1 MRKLKNDELDRKS
14 PEAFRAMEKL
24 PIVVVLDNVRSAY
37 NVGSVFRTADGFPI
51 DAIYLCGITG
61 YPPHKEI
68 AKTALGSTE
77 TVKWKYF
84 KSTLDAI
91 NELKAE
97 GYKIYAIE
105 QAEGSMMLDTH
116 HPSFPSPRGEGM
128 KGERSHLALVFGHEV
143 DGVQQAV
150 IDICDGCIEIP
161 QGGTKHSLNI
171 AVSAGVVLWEF
182 FRASPP
188 VPLPKERGETAP

>member
-1 MRKLKNDELDRKS
+1 MRKLKNEELDRKS
-14 PEAFRAMEKL
+14 PEEFKAMEKL

-51 DAIYLCGITG
+51 DGIYLCGITG
-61 YPPHKEI
+61 HPPHKEI

-77 TVKWKYF
+77 TVSWKYF
-84 KSTLDAI
+84 KSTLDAVA
-91 NELKAE
+91 ELKGA
-97 GYKIYAIE
+97 GYQVYAIE
-105 QAEGSMMLDTH
+105 QAEGSKSLRNFELET
-116 HPSFPSPRGEGM
+116 SNL
-128 KGERSHLALVFGHEV
+128 KLALVFGHEV

-150 IDICDGCIEIP
+150 IDVCDGCIEIP

-182 FRASPP
+182 FRR
-188 VPLPKERGETAP
+188 K

>member
-1 MRKLKNDELDRKS
+1 MRKLKNEELDRKS
-14 PEAFRAMEKL
+14 PDEFRAMKKL

-51 DAIYLCGITG
+51 DAIHLCGITG
-61 YPPHKEI
+61 FPPHKEI

-77 TVKWKYF
+77 TVSWKYT

-91 NELKAE
+91 AELKE
-97 GYKIYAIE
+97 SGYKIYAIE
-105 QAEGSMMLDTH
+105 QVEGSIMLDEFLSKDI
-116 HPSFPSPRGEGM
+116 P
-128 KGERSHLALVFGHEV
+128 KIALVFGHEV
-143 DGVQQAV
+143 DGVQQTV
-150 IDICDGCIEIP
+150 VDMCDGCIEIP

-182 FRASPP
+182 FR
-188 VPLPKERGETAP
+188 RTQ

>member
-1 MRKLKNDELDRKS
+1 MRKLKNEELDRKS
-14 PEAFRAMEKL
+14 PEEFRAMEKL

-61 YPPHKEI
+61 HPPHKEI

-77 TVKWKYF
+77 TVSWKYF

-91 NELKAE
+91 AELKE
-97 GYKIYAIE
+97 LGYKIYAIE
-105 QAEGSMMLDTH
+105 QAEGSISLG
-116 HPSFPSPRGEGM
+116 SSPLLEERG
-128 KGERSHLALVFGHEV
+128 KGRGLALIFGHEV
-143 DGVQQAV
+143 DGVQQSV

-182 FRASPP
+182 FR
-188 VPLPKERGETAP
+188 KR

>member
-1 MRKLKNDELDRKS
+1 
-14 PEAFRAMEKL
+14 MEKL
-24 PIVVVLDNVRSAY
+24 PVVVVLDNVRSAY

-51 DAIYLCGITG
+51 DGIYLCGITG
-61 YPPHKEI
+61 HPPHKEI

-77 TVKWKYF
+77 TVSWKYF

-91 NELKAE
+91 AELKDL

-105 QAEGSMMLDTH
+105 QAEKSTMLDELL
-116 HPSFPSPRGEGM
+116 SPDSKRLTP
-128 KGERSHLALVFGHEV
+128 KLALVFGHEV

-150 IDICDGCIEIP
+150 IDVCDGCIEIP

-182 FRASPP
+182 FRR
-188 VPLPKERGETAP
+188 KG

>member
-1 MRKLKNDELDRKS
+1 MRKLKNEELDRKS
-14 PEAFRAMEKL
+14 PDEFRAMKKL

-61 YPPHKEI
+61 FPPHKEI

-84 KSTLDAI
+84 KSTFDAI
-91 NELKAE
+91 NELKAD

-105 QAEGSMMLDTH
+105 QVEGSETLKDFKIE
-116 HPSFPSPRGEGM
+116 S
-128 KGERSHLALVFGHEV
+128 KLALVFGHEV

-182 FRASPP
+182 FRTSPP
-188 VPLPKERGETAP
+188 TPLL

>member
-1 MRKLKNDELDRKS
+1 MRKLKNEELDRKS
-14 PEAFRAMEKL
+14 PEEFKAMEKL

-51 DAIYLCGITG
+51 DGIYLCGITG
-61 YPPHKEI
+61 QPPHKEI

-77 TVKWKYF
+77 TVSWKYF

-91 NELKAE
+91 TELKE
-97 GYKIYAIE
+97 LGYKMYAIE
-105 QAEGSMMLDTH
+105 QAEGSETLKDFRLQT
-116 HPSFPSPRGEGM
+116 SDS
-128 KGERSHLALVFGHEV
+128 KLALVFGHEV
-143 DGVQQAV
+143 DGVQQVV
-150 IDICDGCIEIP
+150 IDVCDGCIEIP

-182 FRASPP
+182 FRR
-188 VPLPKERGETAP
+188 KQ

>member
-1 MRKLKNDELDRKS
+1 MRKLKNDELDRKT
-14 PEAFRAMEKL
+14 PDEFRAMEKM

-61 YPPHKEI
+61 HPPHKEI

-77 TVKWKYF
+77 TVAWKYF
-84 KSTLDAI
+84 KSTLDAVT
-91 NELKAE
+91 ELKE
-97 GYKIYAIE
+97 LGYKIFAIE
-105 QAEGSMMLDTH
+105 QAEGSYTLKDFN
-116 HPSFPSPRGEGM
+116 PGSPDS
-128 KGERSHLALVFGHEV
+128 KLALIFGHEV
-143 DGVQQAV
+143 DGVQQSV
-150 IDICDGCIEIP
+150 IDVCDGCIEIP

-182 FRASPP
+182 FRTSA
-188 VPLPKERGETAP
+188 K

>member
-1 MRKLKNDELDRKS
+1 MRKLKNEELDRKS
-14 PEAFRAMEKL
+14 PDEFRAMEKL

-51 DAIYLCGITG
+51 DGIYLCGITG
-61 YPPHKEI
+61 HPPHKEI

-77 TVKWKYF
+77 TVAWKYF

-91 NELKAE
+91 AELKAA

-105 QAEGSMMLDTH
+105 QAEGSQTLKDFNLTTLNL
-116 HPSFPSPRGEGM
+116 
-128 KGERSHLALVFGHEV
+128 KLALVFGHEV

-150 IDICDGCIEIP
+150 VDVCDGCIEIP

-182 FRASPP
+182 FRR
-188 VPLPKERGETAP
+188 KG